1 MTQVRFLPLFRP
13 ATIFSVFVMIM
24 AMTGCSSPSRQGP
37 SDTGPRPVAMKG
49 EDKFFDGQVDAVL
62 TITRGF
68 SRGIP
73 RGGRSNKD
81 DETPSLAEVF
91 STELSDSENKDYS
104 ATLAKM
110 QALQVRGS
118 PLPPVILRLGL
129 KSHATAPF
137 DVEILEINSDLG
149 NFAVRP
155 EKLTLAPD
163 EPSGPDPMNS
173 QLGVTSD
180 EIPVKVAIRANGKT
194 ESKTIMVKSLFTPEG
209 EKKQP

>member
-1 MTQVRFLPLFRP
+1 MTQVRFLNLFHP
-13 ATIFSVFVMIM
+13 ASVLSAFLLAGLV
-24 AMTGCSSPSRQGP
+24 AGCSSPSHPGP
-37 SDTGPRPVAMKG
+37 VDNGPRPVAMKG

-73 RGGRSNKD
+73 HGGKSNKD

-91 STELSDSENKDYS
+91 STELSDTENKDFT
-104 ATLAKM
+104 ATYQKM

-129 KSHATAPF
+129 KSHATAALE
-137 DVEILEINSDLG
+137 VEVLEVNSDLG

-163 EPSGPDPMNS
+163 QPNGPDPMNS

-194 ESKTIMVKSLFTPEG
+194 ESKIIVVKSLFTG
-209 EKKQP
+209 DLQKKQP